1 MSQNTRFAALL
12 IAGLFVSAPIAVA
25 QDNSAAVIV
34 EWNQKLQATIGATG
48 GPLATRWYATMH
60 IAQFDAINSIERKYT
75 PFHTRIAASA
85 GASTRAAAA
94 QAAHDV
100 LVTLLPANAAAYH
113 DLLAAQLQGIPPGLA
128 RQGSAVGKAAAQKI
142 LEWRL
147 NDGSAPNGATF
158 KPPAFT
164 GIWQETGAPAGLT
177 NVPTMLSF
185 TLASNTQFLPRRFPE
200 LDTAAY
206 AEDYNE
212 VRLIGADD
220 SATRTAEQTQTAKL
234 FAAFQITSTN
244 IFMMWNNVVRD
255 MVISRHLTMIEAA
268 RLYAMTNAVMLDG
281 LITTQTG
288 KFIYALWRPVTAIN
302 TSFDDLNAGTAPE
315 ANWAPL
321 IGTPPYPS
329 YPGNMACVGAAA
341 AASLAMGLGTDAVHF
356 SVTWTGA
363 NGNPDVTRH
372 YMSFSQLAQQEA
384 DSRIYGGIH
393 FRFDNEVSQEMC
405 PQVVEHAYATV
416 MRPLQ

>member
-1 MSQNTRFAALL
+1 VQAR
-12 IAGLFVSAPIAVA
+12 A
-25 QDNSAAVIV
+25 QR
-34 EWNQKLQATIGATG
+34 Q
-48 GPLATRWYATMH
+48 
-60 IAQFDAINSIERKYT
+60 
-75 PFHTRIAASA
+75 
-85 GASTRAAAA
+85 
-94 QAAHDV
+94 HDV
-100 LVTLLPANAAAYH
+100 GRDFVLDREQVGGVAIEHQRPDVRAVRRVQE
-113 DLLAAQLQGIPPGLA
+113 LLAAQLQGIPPGLA
-128 RQGSAVGKAAAQKI
+128 RQGIAVGKAAAKDI
-142 LEWRL
+142 LAWRL
-147 NDGSAPNGATF
+147 NDGSAPNGATY

-164 GIWQETGAPAGLT
+164 GIWQETGGPAALT

-185 TLASNTQFLPRRFPE
+185 TLASNTQFLPHRFPE
-200 LDTAAY
+200 LDTTTY

-212 VRLIGADD
+212 VRLVGALN

-244 IFMMWNNVVRD
+244 IFTMWNNVVRD
-255 MVISRHLTMIEAA
+255 MVTSRHLSMIEAA
-268 RLYAMTNAVMLDG
+268 RLYAMTNAMMLDG

-302 TSFDDLNAGTAPE
+302 TTFDDLNPGTAPE

-321 IGTPPYPS
+321 IPTPPYPS
-329 YPGNMACVGAAA
+329 YPGNMACVGTSAAT
-341 AASLAMGLGTDAVHF
+341 SLAMGLGTDAVHF

-372 YMSFSQLAQQEA
+372 YSSFSELAQQEA
-384 DSRIYGGIH
+384 DSRIYAGIH
-393 FRFDNEVSQEMC
+393 YRFDNEASQEMC